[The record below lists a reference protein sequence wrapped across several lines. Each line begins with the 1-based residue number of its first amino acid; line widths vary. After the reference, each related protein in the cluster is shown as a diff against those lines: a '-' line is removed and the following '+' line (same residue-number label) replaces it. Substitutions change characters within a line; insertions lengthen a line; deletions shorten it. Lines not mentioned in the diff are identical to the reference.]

1 MNPAVSQG
9 PRDHDP
15 GDPVVRN
22 VDMVYNGNLEINF
35 YVGRVY
41 CLIYI
46 YINNSYRGFTLMD

>member
-46 YINNSYRGFTLMD
+46 YI